1 MENFILIIIAI
12 LIGYALQKFKIFSQ
26 ETPIILNQYIIY
38 ISLPAIILLQV
49 PKLNISIDIIIP
61 AIIAW
66 FVMLL
71 SAGIVLL
78 FSKYFKWSK
87 EITGS
92 LLLVAVLSNSS
103 IAGIP
108 LLNTYIGEKAIPYV
122 IIYDQL
128 GTFIA
133 LATYGTLITA
143 LYSNNKGTT
152 PRIIVQKVITFPPF
166 MSLIIAFCF
175 LGVEFPPLLTSIL
188 KDFSYTLIPVALVA
202 VGLQL
207 KFKMPKSDL
216 QPLSIALL
224 IKLIIGPIIA
234 YFVAVL
240 FGWQHTLASDVSIL
254 EAGMS
259 PMITAG
265 AIAAMV
271 GLAPRLS
278 TAIVGY
284 GIVVSFLTT
293 YVISR
298 IL

>member
-1 MENFILIIIAI
+1 MENFSLIIVAI
-12 LIGYALQKFKIFSQ
+12 IIGYTLQKFKIFSQ
-26 ETPIILNQYIIY
+26 ETPIILNQYTIY

-49 PKLNISIDIIIP
+49 PKLSISIDIIIP

-66 FVMLL
+66 VVIIVT
-71 SAGIVLL
+71 AIIVLV
-78 FSKYFKWSK
+78 FAKYLKWSK

-108 LLNTYIGEKAIPYV
+108 LISMYIGEKAIPYV
-122 IIYDQL
+122 VIYDQL

-133 LATYGTLITA
+133 LTTYGTLITA
-143 LYSNNKGTT
+143 LYTDSKKTT
-152 PRIIVQKVITFPPF
+152 PRIIVRKVLTFPPF
-166 MSLIIAFCF
+166 LSLIIAFCF
-175 LGVEFPPLLTSIL
+175 LGVDFPPLLTSIL
-188 KDFSYTLIPVALVA
+188 KDFSATLIPVALVA

-207 KFKMPKSDL
+207 KLKLPKSDL

-224 IKLIIGPIIA
+224 IKLIIGPVVA
-234 YFVAVL
+234 YL
-240 FGWQHTLASDVSIL
+240 FATSLGWHHTLASDVSIL